1 MPVEVD
7 LAVAVQLA
15 LNIVLL
21 IGAIVAGWYGIKR
34 WLQKQVVDPA
44 TKTYEQVAPNGGNQE
59 STRHLIEE
67 TRSDV
72 SDLTSMAKENRE
84 IAVRAEALAKAT
96 ADRLDTHLL
105 GHPTRE

>member
-44 TKTYEQVAPNGGNQE
+44 TQTYQQVAPNGGNQE
-59 STRHLIEE
+59 STRHLIEQTYSE
-67 TRSDV
+67 VSELKDV
-72 SDLTSMAKENRE
+72 AWENRE
-84 IAVRAEALAKAT
+84 IATRAETLAKAT
-96 ADRLDTHLL
+96 SDRLDTHLL
-105 GHPTRE
+105 GHPVRE